1 MAGSRSERWHDD
13 QPATP
18 ATVIII
24 IIVIIV
30 IIIIIIIIIS
40 LIIISLI
47 SLIGLIGLII
57 VIIIRRERQ
66 KHKHNEMQHRKQ
78 LHSGES
84 KRLLLMV
91 MINHKTSIQHRN
103 YFTAILYLTIN

>member
-13 QPATP
+13 QQATP

-30 IIIIIIIIIS
+30 IIIIIIIIS